1 METGSI
7 AEWVEGISETVA
19 LIVALFLPIISERNK
34 AKRVQ
39 NKLKR
44 IGLRLAK
51 KVLEEK
57 IVNKD
62 ISVPELNEYKV
73 FKRYT
78 GFVFTFNDSQSLFN
92 TLWDIDTDLKK
103 LTSDNDSII
112 KEIDKINH
120 LLATKK

>member
-7 AEWVEGISETVA
+7 AEWVEGIAETVA

-57 IVNKD
+57 IVSKD
-62 ISVPELNEYKV
+62 IPVPDLNEYKV
-73 FKRYT
+73 FKRYI
-78 GFVFTFNDSQSLFN
+78 GFVFTFNDSQNLFN

-103 LTSDNDSII
+103 LTSDNDDII

-120 LLATKK
+120 LLATKR

>member
-7 AEWVEGISETVA
+7 AEWVEGIAETVA

-62 ISVPELNEYKV
+62 IPVPELNEYKV

-78 GFVFTFNDSQSLFN
+78 GFVFTFNDSQNLFN

-103 LTSDNDSII
+103 LTSDNDDII

>member
-62 ISVPELNEYKV
+62 ISVTELNEYKV

>member
-62 ISVPELNEYKV
+62 LSVTELNEYKV

>member
-7 AEWVEGISETVA
+7 AEWVEGIAETVA

-62 ISVPELNEYKV
+62 IPVPALNEYKV

-78 GFVFTFNDSQSLFN
+78 GFVFTFNDSQNLFN

-103 LTSDNDSII
+103 LTSDNDDII

>member
-19 LIVALFLPIISERNK
+19 LIVALFLPIISEKNK

-62 ISVPELNEYKV
+62 ISVTELNEYKV

>member
-19 LIVALFLPIISERNK
+19 LIVALFLPIISENK

-62 ISVPELNEYKV
+62 ISVTELNEYKV